1 MDTLIQLL
9 QEKGI
14 SLNEKQSQQFDTYYQ
29 LLMEWNKRVN
39 LTAIIEKK
47 EVMIKHFYDSLTAA
61 FFVTFKEGQTLCD
74 VGSGA
79 GFPGIPLKILYPGLR
94 LTIVDSL
101 RKRLDFLDEV
111 KNQLRLEDVSLY
123 HDRAE
128 TFAHRPEM
136 REKFD
141 WVTARAV
148 ANLTVL
154 VEYCLP
160 LVRLDGTFIALK
172 GSHAGAEAVEAKQAI
187 HKLGG
192 LIDQQIDL
200 TLPEENGQRS
210 IILIKKEQ
218 WTPEKYPRKPGT
230 PLRKPL
236 K

>member
-1 MDTLIQLL
+1 MDTLIRLL
-9 QEKGI
+9 QEKRI
-14 SLNEKQSQQFDTYYQ
+14 SLDEKQSQQFDMYYQ

-79 GFPGIPLKILYPGLR
+79 GFPGIPLKILYPELR

-111 KNQLRLEDVSLY
+111 KNQLHLEGVSLY

-128 TFAHRPEM
+128 TFAHKSEM

-154 VEYCLP
+154 AEYCLP

-200 TLPEENGQRS
+200 TLPEKNGQRA

-218 WTPEKYPRKPGT
+218 LTPEKYPRKPGT